1 MAVAFTEP
9 RSPFR
14 CPSSGLWPPSPK
26 GDGKSNATPDLER
39 ADLILFPAIDLKDG
53 KCVRLRLGEMDAAT
67 VFNDDPAAQ
76 ALAFERQGFKY
87 LHIVDLNG
95 AFAGKPVNGAAVE
108 AILKAIS
115 MPAQLGGGIRDLA
128 TIEAWLDKGI
138 RRVILGTVAVRDPAL
153 VREAAKR
160 FPGRVAVG
168 IDAKGGK
175 VAVEGWA
182 ETSELTAA
190 DLARRFED
198 AGVAAIIY
206 TDIERDGIL
215 KGLNLPATAALA
227 EATRIPVIASGGLAS
242 IDDVRELMKPEYRM
256 LEGAI
261 TGRAL
266 YDGRIDAKEA
276 LELLRTA

>member
-1 MAVAFTEP
+1 V
-9 RSPFR
+9 
-14 CPSSGLWPPSPK
+14 
-26 GDGKSNATPDLER
+26 
-39 ADLILFPAIDLKDG
+39 ILFPAIDLKDG
-53 KCVRLRLGEMDAAT
+53 KCVRLKLGDMNEAT
-67 VFNDDPAAQ
+67 VFNDDPADQ
-76 ALAFERQGFKY
+76 ALSFERQGFEY

-95 AFAGKPVNGAAVE
+95 AFAGKPVNAEAVD
-108 AILKAIS
+108 AILKAIT

-128 TIEAWLDKGI
+128 TIEAWLERGI
-138 RRVILGTVAVRDPAL
+138 RRVILGTIAVRDPAL
-153 VREAAKR
+153 VREACKL

-182 ETSELTAA
+182 ETSELSAI

-206 TDIERDGIL
+206 TDIERDGVL
-215 KGLNLPATAALA
+215 KGLNLPATAELA
-227 EATRIPVIASGGLAS
+227 RATAIPVIASGGLAS
-242 IDDVRELMKPEYRM
+242 IDDVKALLTPEYRM

-266 YDGRIDAKEA
+266 YDGRLDPREA
-276 LELLRTA
+276 LSLLNAAS